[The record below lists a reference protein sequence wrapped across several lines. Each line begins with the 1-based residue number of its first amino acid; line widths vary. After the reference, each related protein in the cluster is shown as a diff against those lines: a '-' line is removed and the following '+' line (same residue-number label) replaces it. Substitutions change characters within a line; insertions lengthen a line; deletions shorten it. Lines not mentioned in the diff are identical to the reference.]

1 MRKVTRETV
10 RAFREHRPL
19 RVGNTETDGW
29 EYRLHGNVI
38 AENDGAVMVSLRGWN
53 TPTTRDRL
61 NGIAQEYG
69 YPLRFAQRDFAPIVY
84 HTGHGEQ
91 LAILSNEWYFLDDI
105 LHSLNGIHEAK
116 G

>member
-1 MRKVTRETV
+1 MRRKVTRETV

-19 RVGNTETDGW
+19 RVGNSETDGW
-29 EYRLHGNVI
+29 EYKLHGNVI

-53 TPTTRDRL
+53 TPTTRERL

-84 HTGHGEQ
+84 HTGNGAATHIDG
-91 LAILSNEWYFLDDI
+91 AGWYMLDDL
-105 LHSLNGIHEAK
+105 LHILNGIANA
-116 G
+116 